1 MRPVRRI
8 GALTLA
14 TAVVVSCGSDAG
26 TTQLSEGTIGGAPTS
41 SSTVPA
47 STLMSVESPI
57 IVGRTFVVQFSG
69 RLAEI
74 RGGYLSVADD
84 TGAVVASLRSDG
96 NSEIPMGYVLGSK
109 SEHLDDG
116 LSGEQSTFIFPPEL
130 PAGSYT
136 LCTTNSGPTECVPV
150 VVQAQ

>member
-1 MRPVRRI
+1 MTI
-8 GALTLA
+8 GSAA
-14 TAVVVSCGSDAG
+14 TA
-26 TTQLSEGTIGGAPTS
+26 TN
-41 SSTVPA
+41 TVLV

-57 IVGRTFVVQFSG
+57 IAGRTFVAHFSG

-74 RGGYLSVADD
+74 RGGYLSVTDA

-96 NSEIPMGYVLGSK
+96 NSEIPMAYVLGSK
-109 SEHLDDG
+109 LDHLDDG

-150 VVQAQ
+150 AVQGQ